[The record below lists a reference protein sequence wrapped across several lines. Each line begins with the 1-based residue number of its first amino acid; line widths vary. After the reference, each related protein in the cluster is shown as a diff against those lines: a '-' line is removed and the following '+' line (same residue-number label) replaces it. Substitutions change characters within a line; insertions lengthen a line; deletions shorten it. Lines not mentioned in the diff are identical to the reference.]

1 MVDNFSQEDV
11 PARVMELL
19 RMFLAASSRGEQ
31 ACLVL
36 ETRKRTVTTKF
47 RSVETVAGN
56 SATASPTT
64 QAIKS
69 KMNPARARRSKLR
82 LEEFNRRKV
91 EKKQAEVSA
100 GNHRTGNQDVGSG
113 ATGDTSS
120 TISKLVIELPK
131 EQEKQVEK
139 SITSP
144 IPQVDGQEEGKEEKS
159 TYTFV
164 SDFGEE
170 DIIYSLSE
178 IFPEIETNLVSRV
191 QLRPRSAHH
200 MCTVTVL
207 REGGQISWPEMRADI
222 TEVFQD
228 LKRI

>member
-56 SATASPTT
+56 SATASPTP

-91 EKKQAEVSA
+91 EKQAEASA
-100 GNHRTGNQDVGSG
+100 GNNQTGNQDVRSG
-113 ATGDTSS
+113 ANGDSSS
-120 TISKLVIELPK
+120 TSKLNILGGVLFLLP
-131 EQEKQVEK
+131 
-139 SITSP
+139 
-144 IPQVDGQEEGKEEKS
+144 
-159 TYTFV
+159 F
-164 SDFGEE
+164 
-170 DIIYSLSE
+170 
-178 IFPEIETNLVSRV
+178 
-191 QLRPRSAHH
+191 
-200 MCTVTVL
+200 
-207 REGGQISWPEMRADI
+207 
-222 TEVFQD
+222 
-228 LKRI
+228 LK